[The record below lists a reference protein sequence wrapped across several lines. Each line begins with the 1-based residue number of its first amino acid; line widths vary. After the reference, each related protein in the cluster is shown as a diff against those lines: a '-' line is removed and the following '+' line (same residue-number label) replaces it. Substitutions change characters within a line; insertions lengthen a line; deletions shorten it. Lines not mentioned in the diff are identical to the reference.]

1 MLTLVLIFLVQCSCV
16 IKLYDYCFHE
26 WKIIHNKKIFGRRE
40 SDFKFY
46 SNPHFESKLLKD
58 FPSFYQQMLM
68 NSKKYFTVS
77 PITPSYVLSQFLWYN
92 SYIKID
98 SKVVFINFI
107 TQLFNTDGSV
117 KNWNILRIITSS
129 VGYNL

>member
-1 MLTLVLIFLVQCSCV
+1 MKQI
-16 IKLYDYCFHE
+16 IKKF
-26 WKIIHNKKIFGRRE
+26 FGRRE